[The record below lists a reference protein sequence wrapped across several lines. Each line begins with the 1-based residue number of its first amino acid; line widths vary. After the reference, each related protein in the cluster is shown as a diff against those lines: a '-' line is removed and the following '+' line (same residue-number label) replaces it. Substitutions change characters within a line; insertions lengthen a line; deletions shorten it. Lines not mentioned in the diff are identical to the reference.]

1 MFLKWALTDQEKF
14 LFQKEI
20 NLKSIILLYLF
31 LVNNIHASI
40 SNELDNFFN
49 GDLKFIQTSLN
60 ENKNSIDE
68 SEGIFKRV
76 INNQINV
83 EVVSPFKEKYI
94 LTKEYIEIYDL
105 EFDQVKTI
113 PKEEYKNN
121 LFVNYLINGF
131 DEKSIERIDQ
141 NSFVINDENNA
152 YQFKYINKNT
162 LQVRFKDNVDITNI
176 IKFYK

>member
-1 MFLKWALTDQEKF
+1 M
-14 LFQKEI
+14 FQKEI
-20 NLKSIILLYLF
+20 DLKLIILLCLF
-31 LVNNIHASI
+31 LVNNIHATI
-40 SNELDNFFN
+40 SDDLNNFFN

-76 INNQINV
+76 INNDINI

-121 LFVNYLINGF
+121 VFINYLINGF
-131 DEKSIERIDQ
+131 DDKNIERIDQ
-141 NSFVINDENNA
+141 NSFVIDYKNNA

-162 LQVRFKDNVDITNI
+162 LQVRFKDNMDVTNI
-176 IKFYK
+176 IRFYK

>member
-1 MFLKWALTDQEKF
+1 M
-14 LFQKEI
+14 FQKEI
-20 NLKSIILLYLF
+20 DLKLIILLCLF
-31 LVNNIHASI
+31 LVNYTYATI
-40 SNELDNFFN
+40 SDELNNFFN

-76 INNQINV
+76 INNDINI

-113 PKEEYKNN
+113 PKEEYINN

-131 DEKSIERIDQ
+131 DEKNIERIDQ

-162 LQVRFKDNVDITNI
+162 LQVRFKDNMDVTNI
-176 IKFYK
+176 IRFYK

>member
-1 MFLKWALTDQEKF
+1 M
-14 LFQKEI
+14 FQKEI
-20 NLKSIILLYLF
+20 DLKLIILLCLF
-31 LVNNIHASI
+31 LVNYTYATI
-40 SNELDNFFN
+40 SDELNNFFN

-76 INNQINV
+76 INNDINI

-94 LTKEYIEIYDL
+94 LTKEYVEIYDL

-113 PKEEYKNN
+113 PKEEYINN

-131 DEKSIERIDQ
+131 DEKNIERIDQ

-162 LQVRFKDNVDITNI
+162 LQVRFKDNMDVTNI
-176 IKFYK
+176 IRFYKL

>member
-1 MFLKWALTDQEKF
+1 M
-14 LFQKEI
+14 FQKEI
-20 NLKSIILLYLF
+20 DLKLIILLCLF
-31 LVNNIHASI
+31 LVNYTYATI
-40 SNELDNFFN
+40 SDELNNFFN

-76 INNQINV
+76 INNDINI

-94 LTKEYIEIYDL
+94 LTKEYVEIYDL

-113 PKEEYKNN
+113 PKEEYINN

-131 DEKSIERIDQ
+131 DEKNIERIDQ
-141 NSFVINDENNA
+141 NSFVINDVNNA

-162 LQVRFKDNVDITNI
+162 LQVRFKDNMDVTNI
-176 IKFYK
+176 IRFYK

>member
-1 MFLKWALTDQEKF
+1 M
-14 LFQKEI
+14 
-20 NLKSIILLYLF
+20 
-31 LVNNIHASI
+31 VNYTYATI
-40 SNELDNFFN
+40 SDELNNFFN

-76 INNQINV
+76 INNDINI

-94 LTKEYIEIYDL
+94 LTKEYVEIYDL

-113 PKEEYKNN
+113 PKEEYINN

-131 DEKSIERIDQ
+131 DDKNIERIDQ

-162 LQVRFKDNVDITNI
+162 LQVRFKDNMDVTNI
-176 IKFYK
+176 IRFYK

>member
-1 MFLKWALTDQEKF
+1 
-14 LFQKEI
+14 
-20 NLKSIILLYLF
+20 
-31 LVNNIHASI
+31 LVNYTYATI
-40 SNELDNFFN
+40 SDELNNFFN

-76 INNQINV
+76 INNDINI

-94 LTKEYIEIYDL
+94 LTKEYVEIYDL

-113 PKEEYKNN
+113 PKEEYINN

-131 DEKSIERIDQ
+131 DEKNIERIDQ
-141 NSFVINDENNA
+141 NSFIINDENNA

-162 LQVRFKDNVDITNI
+162 LQVRFKDNMDVTNI
-176 IKFYK
+176 IRFYK

>member
-1 MFLKWALTDQEKF
+1 

-20 NLKSIILLYLF
+20 DLKLIILLCLF
-31 LVNNIHASI
+31 LVNYTYATI
-40 SNELDNFFN
+40 SDELNNFFN

-76 INNQINV
+76 INNDINI

-94 LTKEYIEIYDL
+94 LTKEYVEIYDL

-113 PKEEYKNN
+113 PKEEYINN

-131 DEKSIERIDQ
+131 DEKNIERIDQ
-141 NSFVINDENNA
+141 NSFIINDENNA

-162 LQVRFKDNVDITNI
+162 LQVRFKDNMDVTNI
-176 IKFYK
+176 IRFYK

>member
-1 MFLKWALTDQEKF
+1 
-14 LFQKEI
+14 
-20 NLKSIILLYLF
+20 
-31 LVNNIHASI
+31 LVNYTYATI
-40 SNELDNFFN
+40 SDELNNFFN

-76 INNQINV
+76 INNDINI

-94 LTKEYIEIYDL
+94 LTKEYVEIYDL

-113 PKEEYKNN
+113 PKEEYINN

-131 DEKSIERIDQ
+131 DEKNIERIDQ

-162 LQVRFKDNVDITNI
+162 LQVRFKDNMDVTNI
-176 IKFYK
+176 IRFYK

>member
-1 MFLKWALTDQEKF
+1 M
-14 LFQKEI
+14 FQKEI
-20 NLKSIILLYLF
+20 DLKLIILLCLF
-31 LVNNIHASI
+31 LVNYTYATI
-40 SNELDNFFN
+40 SDELNNFFN

-76 INNQINV
+76 INNDINI

-94 LTKEYIEIYDL
+94 LTKEYVEIYDL

-113 PKEEYKNN
+113 PKEEYINN

-131 DEKSIERIDQ
+131 DEKNIERIDQ
-141 NSFVINDENNA
+141 NSFIINDENNA

-162 LQVRFKDNVDITNI
+162 LQVRFKDNMDVTNI
-176 IKFYK
+176 IRFYK

>member
-1 MFLKWALTDQEKF
+1 M
-14 LFQKEI
+14 FQKEI
-20 NLKSIILLYLF
+20 DLKLIILLCLF
-31 LVNNIHASI
+31 LVNYTYATI
-40 SNELDNFFN
+40 SDELNNFFN

-76 INNQINV
+76 INNDINI
-83 EVVSPFKEKYI
+83 EVISPFKEKYI
-94 LTKEYIEIYDL
+94 LTKEYVEIYDL

-113 PKEEYKNN
+113 PKEEYINN

-162 LQVRFKDNVDITNI
+162 LQVRFKDNMDVTNI

>member
-1 MFLKWALTDQEKF
+1 M
-14 LFQKEI
+14 FQKEI
-20 NLKSIILLYLF
+20 DLKLIILLCLF
-31 LVNNIHASI
+31 LVNYTYATI
-40 SNELDNFFN
+40 SDELNNFFN

-76 INNQINV
+76 INNDINI

-94 LTKEYIEIYDL
+94 LTKEYVEIYDL

-113 PKEEYKNN
+113 PKEEYINN

-131 DEKSIERIDQ
+131 DEKNIERIDQ
-141 NSFVINDENNA
+141 NSFVINDENNV

-162 LQVRFKDNVDITNI
+162 LQVRFKDNMDVTNI
-176 IKFYK
+176 IRFYK

>member
-1 MFLKWALTDQEKF
+1 M
-14 LFQKEI
+14 FQKEI
-20 NLKSIILLYLF
+20 DLKFIILLCLF
-31 LVNNIHASI
+31 SVNNIHATI
-40 SNELDNFFN
+40 SDELNNFFN
-49 GDLKFIQTSLN
+49 GDLKFVQTSLN

-76 INNQINV
+76 INNDINI
-83 EVVSPFKEKYI
+83 EVISPFKEKYI

-113 PKEEYKNN
+113 PTEEYKNN

-131 DEKSIERIDQ
+131 DEKNIERIDQ
-141 NSFVINDENNA
+141 NSFIINDENNA

-162 LQVRFKDNVDITNI
+162 LQVRFKDNMDVTNI
-176 IKFYK
+176 IRFYK

>member
-1 MFLKWALTDQEKF
+1 

-20 NLKSIILLYLF
+20 DLKFISLLCLF
-31 LVNNIHASI
+31 LASSIYASI
-40 SNELDNFFN
+40 SNELDIFFSE
-49 GDLKFIQTSLN
+49 DLKFIQTSLN

-76 INNQINV
+76 SNNNIIL
-83 EVVSPFKEKYI
+83 EIVSPFKERYF
-94 LTKEYIEIYDL
+94 LTEEYIEIHDL
-105 EFDQVKTI
+105 EFDQIKNI

-121 LFVNYLINGF
+121 LFINYLINGF
-131 DEKSIERIDQ
+131 DDKTLQSMDE
-141 NSFVINDENNA
+141 NSFVIIDNEENS

-162 LQVRFKDNVDITNI
+162 LQVRFKDNMDVTNI

>member
-1 MFLKWALTDQEKF
+1 M
-14 LFQKEI
+14 
-20 NLKSIILLYLF
+20 
-31 LVNNIHASI
+31 VNYTYATI
-40 SNELDNFFN
+40 SDELNNFFN

-76 INNQINV
+76 INNEINI
-83 EVVSPFKEKYI
+83 EVISPFKEKYI
-94 LTKEYIEIYDL
+94 LTKEYVEIYDL

-113 PKEEYKNN
+113 PKEEYINN

-131 DEKSIERIDQ
+131 DDKNIERIDQ

-162 LQVRFKDNVDITNI
+162 LQVRFKDNMDVTNI
-176 IKFYK
+176 IRFYKL

>member
-1 MFLKWALTDQEKF
+1 M
-14 LFQKEI
+14 FQKEI
-20 NLKSIILLYLF
+20 DLKLIILLCLF
-31 LVNNIHASI
+31 LVNYTYATI
-40 SNELDNFFN
+40 SDELNNFFN

-76 INNQINV
+76 INNDINI

-94 LTKEYIEIYDL
+94 LTKEYVEIYDL

-113 PKEEYKNN
+113 PKEEYINN

-162 LQVRFKDNVDITNI
+162 LQVRFKDNMDITNI